1 MSYRS
6 PVMDLI
12 IRRATD
18 DDRHAVAVLAAIDSQ
33 AVPTGPLLLAEVD
46 GELWAAESI
55 TGGGSIGDPFRHTAA
70 VRELLRQR
78 VRQLT
83 DEPPTRAARLRGG
96 LRRATAGG

>member
-1 MSYRS
+1 
-6 PVMDLI
+6 MDLI

-18 DDRHAVAVLAAIDSQ
+18 ADASAIAVLAAVDSQ
-33 AVPTGPLLLAEVD
+33 VPPTGPLLLAEVD

-55 TGGGSIGDPFRHTAA
+55 TGGGSIADPFRPTAP

-83 DEPPTRAARLRGG
+83 DEPRTRAGRRLVGG
-96 LRRATAGG
+96 LRRAAAGG